1 VRGRIAMVE
10 LSAGAFPWVDGPPRT
25 REDHSDSGRVHWP
38 IKFSK
43 SYATGSTRRT
53 PNATHQMRGTG
64 HRPPDTK
71 CGTPAPGTRRQKPE
85 ATYRLESHGVTH
97 TRPRLVQTLE
107 LGRSLRDP
115 ARGVKANAQDN
126 VKAKAKAKPRPRAGP
141 RPRPGQGQEQ
151 GQGQGQ
157 CKGRPCRRAKAWFA
171 WGLPVNTQCGCRL
184 SLPLPLTPPPTPT
197 STSTPSSTTSPP
209 SSRP

>member
-1 VRGRIAMVE
+1 MPHTKCE
-10 LSAGAFPWVDGPPRT
+10 
-25 REDHSDSGRVHWP
+25 
-38 IKFSK
+38 
-43 SYATGSTRRT
+43 T
-53 PNATHQMRGTG
+53 PNATHQRRGTG

-126 VKAKAKAKPRPRAGP
+126 ANAKAKAKPRPRAGP
-141 RPRPGQGQEQ
+141 RAGPAAEPRHGSPGVFPSTLTVAAASRSRSRSHHPHALVHDLVHDLAALVASVASAGIAGFAFAIEITLNDSTTRRPGTVGMS
-151 GQGQGQ
+151 G
-157 CKGRPCRRAKAWFA
+157 
-171 WGLPVNTQCGCRL
+171 PVSVSG
-184 SLPLPLTPPPTPT
+184 
-197 STSTPSSTTSPP
+197 TTGAE
-209 SSRP
+209 